1 MAKNRSDN
9 PKVPGDD
16 RDKEAADAFDPADP
30 NRTPPLGNRANESS
44 PSHPRPGTVA
54 DQVPT
59 GDVVPGVSAPSGAP
73 TGPGGQG
80 PDNAG
85 PVPSPE
91 KADPGRNVQGTTGAP
106 PSLATGK
113 PQNALGD
120 IQPSTGR
127 VGGTAGS
134 PGIAGGPADDTSV
147 RQFVDAARNTL
158 QSAIAGRWGETVT
171 GAGNLLTVFADMF
184 GGNIFT
190 SSGTLHPTEE
200 NRAMG
205 PEFDALADEC
215 RRARERV
222 MEVQSRTRKV
232 RWAGEHDHTTGSPP
246 GLAADPK
253 TMDPASIMLII
264 ELVAKLIEEIR
275 KRRHPNG

>member
-1 MAKNRSDN
+1 MAKNRSDS
-9 PKVPGDD
+9 PKTPGDERD
-16 RDKEAADAFDPADP
+16 RNASEPFDPTDP
-30 NRTPPLGNRANESS
+30 GRANEAN
-44 PSHPRPGTVA
+44 PSRPGTDVN
-54 DQVPT
+54 PT
-59 GDVVPGVSAPSGAP
+59 GEVEPGVSAPSGAP
-73 TGPGGQG
+73 TGPGGQPG
-80 PDNAG
+80 AEGNAG

-106 PSLATGK
+106 PSLATGR

-120 IQPSTGR
+120 VQPSSGR

-134 PGIAGGPADDTSV
+134 PGIAGGPADDMSV
-147 RQFVDAARNTL
+147 RQFVDAAKVTL
-158 QSAIAGRWGETVT
+158 EAAISGQWGAAVT
-171 GAGNLLTVFADMF
+171 GAGKLLNVFSDIF
-184 GGNIFT
+184 TGGGIFT

-200 NRAMG
+200 NRAAG
-205 PEFDALADEC
+205 AELDRLADDC
-215 RRARERV
+215 RKARERV

-253 TMDPASIMLII
+253 TMDPATIMMIV